1 MSAQM
6 SIMWGKPHEPTPSLS
21 IAIHGSDSGIFRM
34 LPGNSLIICQYNSI
48 DRKKIPSTVLLKV
61 CAAGQLSGSVLI
73 ISDELR
79 VLVPAGFP

>member
-48 DRKKIPSTVLLKV
+48 DRKKNTKHSVIESV
-61 CAAGQLSGSVLI
+61 CRRAAFW
-73 ISDELR
+73 ISIDNIR
-79 VLVPAGFP
+79 